1 MVIRLALAASLY
13 NELMT
18 IIFLF
23 NEWGQLLATL
33 KYSDVMLIFFIFIV
47 NFNMNLINRIDYKYK
62 RNKHC
67 VTIFKKKKKDYKYKI
82 QLLMASRIPY
92 NPWYALLF
100 PARWIIEHLRCI
112 IGDSN

>member
-67 VTIFKKKKKDYKYKI
+67 VTILKKKKKI
-82 QLLMASRIPY
+82 INIRFICLWFQEFLTIPGMLY
-92 NPWYALLF
+92 FSPLDESLSIYVA
-100 PARWIIEHLRCI
+100 
-112 IGDSN
+112 